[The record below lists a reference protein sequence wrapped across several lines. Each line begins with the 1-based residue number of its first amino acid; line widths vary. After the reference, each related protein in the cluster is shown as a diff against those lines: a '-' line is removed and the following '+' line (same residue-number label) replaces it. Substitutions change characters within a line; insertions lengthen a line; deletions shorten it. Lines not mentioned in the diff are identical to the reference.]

1 MNFRVFVNC
10 DNAAF
15 DDVTGFNG
23 RGEETARILR
33 EIADRISR
41 TEELP
46 DYITLRDINGNDVGR
61 ATFSED

>member
-15 DDVTGFNG
+15 DDHGH
-23 RGEETARILR
+23 GELARILTTLAST
-33 EIADRISR
+33 IAGAA
-41 TEELP
+41 ELP
-46 DYITLRDINGNDVGR
+46 EYVTLRDINGNDVGR